1 MLSDA
6 IASLISDLPADH
18 AAGLASLMARGYH
31 PHHSFALQEERGEPQ
46 SSSIQSS
53 AIPSSSVPSISIP
66 SNTILGNVIPR
77 SSVPSNSMQ
86 NNSMSA
92 IIDSYIVNLKQ
103 AGFVPNANATISKR
117 DTLSLDSLLTKRDV
131 PSVPLVIDLLKQH
144 GFVPVNGTNSKR
156 DISDFESALQNHTT
170 TMPDV
175 NLVISRLAAHGFV
188 PSVNGSQALSG
199 IAKRS
204 NVSDINAVITQLE
217 VYGFNPSAYMQQA
230 NSSALSSVNSSV
242 SAGEVAVGQ

>member
-1 MLSDA
+1 MSSDA
-6 IASLISDLPADH
+6 MASLISNLPADH
-18 AAGLASLMARGYH
+18 VAGLASLMARGH
-31 PHHSFALQEERGEPQ
+31 HHSFALQERGEPQ
-46 SSSIQSS
+46 SSP
-53 AIPSSSVPSISIP
+53 IPSSSVPSLSILSNTIP
-66 SNTILGNVIPR
+66 SNAIP
-77 SSVPSNSMQ
+77 SSSFPSNSIE

-131 PSVPLVIDLLKQH
+131 PSVPLVINLLKQH

-156 DISDFESALQNHTT
+156 DISDFESALQNNTT

-199 IAKRS
+199 ITKRS
-204 NVSDINAVITQLE
+204 NVSDIDAVITQLE
-217 VYGFNPSAYMQQA
+217 IFGFNPSAYMQQA
-230 NSSALSSVNSSV
+230 NSSVLLSANSSASV
-242 SAGEVAVGQ
+242 QAVAVGQ

>member
-1 MLSDA
+1 MPSDA
-6 IASLISDLPADH
+6 IASLISNLPADH
-18 AAGLASLMARGYH
+18 VASLASLMARAH
-31 PHHSFALQEERGEPQ
+31 HHHHSFALREERREPQ
-46 SSSIQSS
+46 SGSIQSSPIPSSSILSNPIPSGSIPSSSIQ
-53 AIPSSSVPSISIP
+53 
-66 SNTILGNVIPR
+66 
-77 SSVPSNSMQ
+77 NS
-86 NNSMSA
+86 SMSA
-92 IIDSYIVNLKQ
+92 IIDSYIINLKQ

-117 DTLSLDSLLTKRDV
+117 DTLNPDSLLGKRDV
-131 PSVPLVIDLLKQH
+131 PSVPLVINLLKQH

-156 DISDFESALQNHTT
+156 DISDFESALQNHTTT

-217 VYGFNPSAYMQQA
+217 IFGFNPGAYMQQA
-230 NSSALSSVNSSV
+230 NSSALSSVNGST
-242 SAGEVAVGQ
+242 SA